1 MLPLMTS
8 GTGNPVGGALCLPPT
23 GGPHEK
29 PDLSRKDLNMP
40 PLLQAQELVKRYT
53 KGGAAAASGTGNP
66 VGGALCLP
74 PTGGP
79 HEKPDL
85 SRKDLNMPP
94 LLQAQELVKRYTKGG
109 AAAVSGISFQVERG
123 EVFGLLGP
131 NGAGKTTTISMLT
144 ALLVPTSG
152 TATLAGFDVVR
163 QPREVKKRIGLVPQ
177 ELALYPT
184 LSARDNLRFFGR
196 LNGLSGR
203 KLAEA
208 VDRNLAC
215 VGLSDRGD
223 DAIATFSGGMKRRVN
238 IAAGLLHEPEILFLD
253 EPTVGV
259 DPQSR
264 NFILDGIETL
274 SRDGLTVI
282 FSTHYMEEA
291 ERICRRIAVVDEGRV
306 LALDT
311 PAELVHSLGDGT
323 VSVSGA
329 VALEEPLLAAL
340 RRLPEVKS
348 AEPRE
353 GGVLIAARQPIRIL
367 PAVIELFQS
376 SGLPITSLEYAKRSE
391 EHT

>member
-1 MLPLMTS
+1 MTS

-29 PDLSRKDLNMP
+29 PDLP
-40 PLLQAQELVKRYT
+40 
-53 KGGAAAASGTGNP
+53 
-66 VGGALCLP
+66 
-74 PTGGP
+74 
-79 HEKPDL
+79 
-85 SRKDLNMPP
+85 RKDLNMPP

-208 VDRNLAC
+208 VDRNLAR

-340 RRLPEVKS
+340 RRLPEVTS

-353 GGVLIAARQPIRIL
+353 GGVLIAARQPILIL

-376 SGLPITSLEYAKRSE
+376 SGLPITSLEYAKPTLESVFLQLTGKGLRN
-391 EHT
+391 